1 MKKKN
6 IILILVLIIVVV
18 PLAYFTISGYLHDLE
33 EKTFYNSIK
42 EISDMENKTDAA
54 GDVIRNQ
61 TNLSNK
67 DLNNYLTESI
77 NITSTE
83 ILMLQDLKTK
93 ISNESYQEYI
103 DIQINR
109 LNSENRTYTALQ
121 QNSNTYEEYKNGQI
135 GASRTLSLINDKNKE
150 IDSYANKTGEY
161 KVESDSFL
169 STHTDMK
176 EKFNE
181 LGIDEDFLIN
191 QIEEVKSGFVS

>member
-1 MKKKN
+1 
-6 IILILVLIIVVV
+6 
-18 PLAYFTISGYLHDLE
+18 
-33 EKTFYNSIK
+33 
-42 EISDMENKTDAA
+42 MENKTDAA